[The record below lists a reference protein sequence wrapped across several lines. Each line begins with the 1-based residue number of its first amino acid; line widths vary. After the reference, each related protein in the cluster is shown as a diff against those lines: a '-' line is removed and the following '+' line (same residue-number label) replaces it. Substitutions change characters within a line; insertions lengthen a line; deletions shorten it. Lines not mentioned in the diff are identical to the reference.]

1 MEEIITSGYKI
12 TIRMHKKE
20 SHDGSTRWISRIK
33 TLLHGKK
40 LVPTPLEFTL
50 QTLGLGRLFGNR
62 NYVLAATLKAEQQ
75 FLEFSKDPAKLTAW
89 VEKESKDKVQFYLR
103 PGGLISRI
111 PEDSRPTEQEVLTW
125 VPVIDKI
132 EVDTRSTILLN
143 DSEE

>member
-12 TIRMHKKE
+12 TVRMHKKE
-20 SHDGSTRWISRIK
+20 SHDGSKRWIGWIK
-33 TLLHGKK
+33 NLLHGKR
-40 LVPTPLEFTL
+40 LIPTPLEFTL
-50 QTLGLGRLFGNR
+50 QTLGLGRLFGDR
-62 NYVLAATLKAEQQ
+62 NYVLTATLKAEQQ

-111 PEDSRPTEQEVLTW
+111 PEDSRPTQQEVLSW
-125 VPVIDKI
+125 VPVIDKL
-132 EVDTRSTILLN
+132 EVDTRSTILY